1 MPDLIWHPCR
11 RATQQLGLPAWIPV
25 SGNGMTNR
33 QLLQGAMDFKQLMY
47 FERVAELGSFTKASD
62 ALGVA
67 QPALSRQVRA
77 LEVELHQTL
86 LTRNGRGAALTEAG
100 EVLLEHA
107 RGILYQVERAKQA
120 VSDVRGTLSGRVVLG
135 MPPSVARSLAI
146 PLLRAFKAQ
155 LPHAQLRITEGLTRG
170 MQAQLLDGVVD
181 VALLYNATPT
191 QAPGIDAELLCH
203 EALVLVQADNT
214 AEVAS
219 EAASQPDRSGNGA
232 SIDLRDVANLPLL
245 IPSRPNALRM
255 QLEAELMKLGLA
267 PRIALEVDGVSAI
280 LDLVADGTGAAVL
293 ARHAVA
299 SSDKARAYKVR
310 SIYVGGRSAKPG
322 LPMSV
327 AVYVA
332 TSHNRPVTPT
342 QQAAMVLL
350 RSVVAQ
356 VLGHG

>member
-1 MPDLIWHPCR
+1 
-11 RATQQLGLPAWIPV
+11 
-25 SGNGMTNR
+25 MTNR
-33 QLLQGAMDFKQLMY
+33 ALLQGVMDFKQLMY

-86 LTRNGRGAALTEAG
+86 LMRNGRGAVLTEAG
-100 EVLLEHA
+100 ELLLEHT

-146 PLLRAFKAQ
+146 PLLRAFKAE

-181 VALLYNATPT
+181 VALLYNATPA
-191 QAPGIDAELLCH
+191 QAPGIDAELLCQ
-203 EALVLVQADNT
+203 EALVLVQATNKATNKATNEATNKAKLPSKT
-214 AEVAS
+214 AGQA
-219 EAASQPDRSGNGA
+219 DRFGNEA
-232 SIDLRDVANLPLL
+232 SIDLREIAHLPLL

-293 ARHAVA
+293 ARHAVT

-310 SIYVGGRSAKPG
+310 AIHVAGRGAKPSG
-322 LPMSV
+322 GAKPSLPLSV
-327 AVYVA
+327 AVYLA

-350 RSVVAQ
+350 RTVVGQ
-356 VLGHG
+356 VLGRG

>member
-1 MPDLIWHPCR
+1 
-11 RATQQLGLPAWIPV
+11 
-25 SGNGMTNR
+25 MTNR
-33 QLLQGAMDFKQLMY
+33 SLLQGVMDFKQLMY

-86 LTRNGRGAALTEAG
+86 LMRNGRGAVLTEAG
-100 EVLLEHA
+100 ELLLEHT

-146 PLLRAFKAQ
+146 PLLRAFKAE

-181 VALLYNATPT
+181 VALLYNATPA
-191 QAPGIDAELLCH
+191 QAPGIDAELLCQ
-203 EALVLVQADNT
+203 EALVLVQATNKATNKAKLPSKT
-214 AEVAS
+214 AGQA
-219 EAASQPDRSGNGA
+219 DRFGNEA
-232 SIDLRDVANLPLL
+232 SIDLREIAHLPLL

-293 ARHAVA
+293 ARHAVT

-310 SIYVGGRSAKPG
+310 AIHVAGRGAKPSG
-322 LPMSV
+322 GAKPSLPLSV
-327 AVYVA
+327 AVYLA

-350 RSVVAQ
+350 RTVVGQ
-356 VLGHG
+356 VLGRG

>member
-1 MPDLIWHPCR
+1 
-11 RATQQLGLPAWIPV
+11 
-25 SGNGMTNR
+25 MTNR
-33 QLLQGAMDFKQLMY
+33 ALLQGVMDFKQLMY

-86 LTRNGRGAALTEAG
+86 LMRNGRGAVLTEAG
-100 EVLLEHA
+100 ELLLEHT

-146 PLLRAFKAQ
+146 PLLRAFKAE

-181 VALLYNATPT
+181 VALLYNATPA
-191 QAPGIDAELLCH
+191 QAPGIDAELLCQ
-203 EALVLVQADNT
+203 EALVLVQATNKATKKAKLPSKT
-214 AEVAS
+214 AGQA
-219 EAASQPDRSGNGA
+219 DRFGNEA
-232 SIDLRDVANLPLL
+232 SIDLREIAHLPLL

-293 ARHAVA
+293 ARHAVT

-310 SIYVGGRSAKPG
+310 AIHVAGRGAKPSG
-322 LPMSV
+322 GAKPSLPLSV
-327 AVYVA
+327 AVYLA

-350 RSVVAQ
+350 RTVVGQ
-356 VLGHG
+356 VLGRG

>member
-1 MPDLIWHPCR
+1 
-11 RATQQLGLPAWIPV
+11 
-25 SGNGMTNR
+25 
-33 QLLQGAMDFKQLMY
+33 MDFKQLMY

-86 LTRNGRGAALTEAG
+86 LMRNGRGAVLTEAG
-100 EVLLEHA
+100 ELLLEHT

-181 VALLYNATPT
+181 VALLYNATPA
-191 QAPGIDAELLCH
+191 QAPGTDAELLCQ
-203 EALVLVQADNT
+203 EALVLVQATNKATNKAKLPSKT
-214 AEVAS
+214 AGQA
-219 EAASQPDRSGNGA
+219 DRFGNEA
-232 SIDLRDVANLPLL
+232 SIDLREIAHLPLL

-293 ARHAVA
+293 ARHAVT

-310 SIYVGGRSAKPG
+310 AIHVAGRGAKPSG
-322 LPMSV
+322 GAKPSLPLSV
-327 AVYVA
+327 AVYLA

-350 RSVVAQ
+350 RTVVGQ
-356 VLGHG
+356 VLGRG

>member
-1 MPDLIWHPCR
+1 MDL
-11 RATQQLGLPAWIPV
+11 
-25 SGNGMTNR
+25 
-33 QLLQGAMDFKQLMY
+33 KQLMY

-62 ALGVA
+62 TLGVA

-86 LTRNGRGAALTEAG
+86 LTRNGRGAVLTEAG

-120 VSDVRGTLSGRVVLG
+120 VSDMRGNLSGRVVLG

-146 PLLRAFKAQ
+146 PLLRAFKAE

-181 VALLYNATPT
+181 VALLYNATPA
-191 QAPGIDAELLCH
+191 QAPGIDAALLCH
-203 EALVLVQADNT
+203 EALVLVQANT
-214 AEVAS
+214 TTG
-219 EAASQPDRSGNGA
+219 AASKADRPGRGA
-232 SIDLRDVANLPLL
+232 SIDLRDIANVPLL

-293 ARHAVA
+293 ARHAVT
-299 SSDKARAYKVR
+299 SSGQPGAYAVRA
-310 SIYVGGRSAKPG
+310 IHVGGRGVKPGGSAKPG
-322 LPMSV
+322 RPMSV

-342 QQAAMVLL
+342 QQAAMALL
-350 RSVVAQ
+350 RTVVMQ
-356 VLGHG
+356 VLGRG

>member
-1 MPDLIWHPCR
+1 
-11 RATQQLGLPAWIPV
+11 
-25 SGNGMTNR
+25 
-33 QLLQGAMDFKQLMY
+33 MDFKQLMY

-86 LTRNGRGAALTEAG
+86 LMRNGRGAVLTEAG
-100 EVLLEHA
+100 ELLLEHT

-146 PLLRAFKAQ
+146 PLLRAFKAE

-181 VALLYNATPT
+181 VALLYNATPA
-191 QAPGIDAELLCH
+191 QAPGIDAELLCQ
-203 EALVLVQADNT
+203 EALVLVQATNKATNKAKLPSKT
-214 AEVAS
+214 AGQA
-219 EAASQPDRSGNGA
+219 DRFGNEA
-232 SIDLRDVANLPLL
+232 SIDLREIAHLPLL

-310 SIYVGGRSAKPG
+310 AIHVAGRGAKPSG
-322 LPMSV
+322 GAKPSLPLSV
-327 AVYVA
+327 AVYLA

-350 RSVVAQ
+350 RTVVGQ
-356 VLGHG
+356 VLGRG

>member
-1 MPDLIWHPCR
+1 
-11 RATQQLGLPAWIPV
+11 
-25 SGNGMTNR
+25 MTNR
-33 QLLQGAMDFKQLMY
+33 VLLQGVMDFKQLMY

-86 LTRNGRGAALTEAG
+86 LMRNGRGAVLTEAG
-100 EVLLEHA
+100 ELLLEHT

-146 PLLRAFKAQ
+146 PLLRAFKAE

-181 VALLYNATPT
+181 VALLYNATPA
-191 QAPGIDAELLCH
+191 QAPGIDAELLCQ
-203 EALVLVQADNT
+203 EALVLVQATNKATNKAKLPSKT
-214 AEVAS
+214 AGQA
-219 EAASQPDRSGNGA
+219 DRFGKEA
-232 SIDLRDVANLPLL
+232 SIDLREIAHLPLL

-280 LDLVADGTGAAVL
+280 LDLVADGTGSAVL
-293 ARHAVA
+293 ARHAVT

-310 SIYVGGRSAKPG
+310 AIHVAGRGAKPSG
-322 LPMSV
+322 GAKPSLPLSV
-327 AVYVA
+327 AVYLA

-350 RSVVAQ
+350 RTVVGQ
-356 VLGHG
+356 VLGRG

>member
-1 MPDLIWHPCR
+1 MLNWHFFKGS
-11 RATQQLGLPAWIPV
+11 LV
-25 SGNGMTNR
+25 
-33 QLLQGAMDFKQLMY
+33 DFKQLMY

-86 LTRNGRGAALTEAG
+86 LMRNGRGAALTEAG
-100 EVLLEHA
+100 ELLLEHA

-146 PLLRAFKAQ
+146 PLLRAFRAE

-181 VALLYNATPT
+181 VALLYNATPA

-203 EALVLVQADNT
+203 EALVLVQANT
-214 AEVAS
+214 KVNTKANNKAKVAS
-219 EAASQPDRSGNGA
+219 KTAGESDRLAMAA
-232 SIDLRDVANLPLL
+232 SIDLRDIADLPLL

-293 ARHAVA
+293 ARHAVT
-299 SSDKARAYKVR
+299 SSDKAKAYAVRA
-310 SIYVGGRSAKPG
+310 IHVGGRGAKPG
-322 LPMSV
+322 GGVRTGVPMSV

-350 RSVVAQ
+350 RTVVAQ
-356 VLGHG
+356 VLGRG

>member
-1 MPDLIWHPCR
+1 
-11 RATQQLGLPAWIPV
+11 
-25 SGNGMTNR
+25 
-33 QLLQGAMDFKQLMY
+33 MDFKQLMY

-86 LTRNGRGAALTEAG
+86 LMRNGRGAVLTEAG
-100 EVLLEHA
+100 ELLLEHT

-146 PLLRAFKAQ
+146 PLLRAFKAE

-181 VALLYNATPT
+181 VALLYNATPA
-191 QAPGIDAELLCH
+191 QAPGIDAELLCQ
-203 EALVLVQADNT
+203 EALVLVQATNKAT
-214 AEVAS
+214 NKAKLPS
-219 EAASQPDRSGNGA
+219 KTASQADRFGNEA
-232 SIDLRDVANLPLL
+232 SIDLREIAHLPLL

-280 LDLVADGTGAAVL
+280 LDLVADGTGSAVL
-293 ARHAVA
+293 ARHAVT

-310 SIYVGGRSAKPG
+310 AIHVAGRGAKPSG
-322 LPMSV
+322 GAKPSLPLSV
-327 AVYVA
+327 AVYLA

-350 RSVVAQ
+350 RTVVGQ
-356 VLGHG
+356 VLGRG

>member
-1 MPDLIWHPCR
+1 
-11 RATQQLGLPAWIPV
+11 
-25 SGNGMTNR
+25 MTNR
-33 QLLQGAMDFKQLMY
+33 ALLQGVMDFKQLMY

-86 LTRNGRGAALTEAG
+86 LMRNGRGAVLTEAG
-100 EVLLEHA
+100 ELLLEHT

-146 PLLRAFKAQ
+146 PLLRAFKAE

-181 VALLYNATPT
+181 VALLYNATPA
-191 QAPGIDAELLCH
+191 QAPGIDAELLCQ
-203 EALVLVQADNT
+203 EALVLVQATNKATNKAKLPSKT
-214 AEVAS
+214 AGQA
-219 EAASQPDRSGNGA
+219 DRFGNEA
-232 SIDLRDVANLPLL
+232 SIDLREIAHLPLL

-280 LDLVADGTGAAVL
+280 LDLVADGTGSAVL
-293 ARHAVA
+293 ARHAVT

-310 SIYVGGRSAKPG
+310 AIYVAGRGAKPSG
-322 LPMSV
+322 GAKPSLPLSV
-327 AVYVA
+327 AVYLA

-350 RSVVAQ
+350 RTVVGQ
-356 VLGHG
+356 VLGRG